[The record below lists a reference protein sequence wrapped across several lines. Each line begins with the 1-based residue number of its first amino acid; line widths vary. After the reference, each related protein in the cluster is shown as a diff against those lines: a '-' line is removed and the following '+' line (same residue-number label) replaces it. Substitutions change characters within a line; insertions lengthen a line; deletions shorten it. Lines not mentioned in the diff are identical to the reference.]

1 MAGYMFL
8 WLEMHGF
15 RRASRVL
22 ELGMLSYSKFVI
34 GGLSL
39 AFILGL
45 LHVIARALLNAAGV
59 KD

>member
-15 RRASRVL
+15 RRASKAL
-22 ELGMLSYSKFVI
+22 GFGMLSYAKFVI

-45 LHVIARALLNAAGV
+45 LHLVARALLNAAGI

>member
-15 RRASRVL
+15 RRASKVL
-22 ELGMLSYSKFVI
+22 EYGMLSYSKFVI

-45 LHVIARALLNAAGV
+45 LHTVVHGLNEAAGFAN
-59 KD
+59 

>member
-8 WLEMHGF
+8 WLEMHGL
-15 RRASRVL
+15 RRVSKWL
-22 ELGMLSYSKFVI
+22 EFGMLSYSKFVI
-34 GGLSL
+34 GGISL